1 MYLSKNISLIFIILI
16 LSCDKRDKEEKSRLF
31 DKAES
36 LGKVP
41 SKLVEASGLVSSV
54 INPGYLWTL
63 NDGGNSSEIFLIDD
77 NGDIILTCKLKKI
90 DNRDWEDIAIG
101 RSAADSVVYLYVGE
115 IGDNDARYDF
125 KYIYRFKEPALQK
138 EDHLSIEEFD
148 TLTIRLPDERRD
160 MEAMTIDQ
168 ATGDLYLVSKREK
181 NVNVYL
187 SELAS
192 SFKSDT
198 LVPTIVATIPYFNTV
213 AIDISFDSKQILLK
227 TYDEIY
233 YWNKVD
239 TISVAQT
246 LMSTPVKLDYKKEP
260 QGEAIAWNLDGSGFY
275 TLSESTPHHKARLYF
290 YKKAK

>member
-1 MYLSKNISLIFIILI
+1 MYLSKNISLIFIILFA
-16 LSCDKRDKEEKSRLF
+16 SCGKRDTEENSRLF
-31 DKAES
+31 EKAES

-41 SKLVEASGLVSSV
+41 AKLVEASGLVASIV
-54 INPGYLWTL
+54 NPGYLWTL

-77 NGDIILTCKLKKI
+77 SGDIKLTCKLKKI
-90 DNRDWEDIAIG
+90 DNRDWEDIAIWQNP
-101 RSAADSVVYLYVGE
+101 ADSIIYLYVGE
-115 IGDNDARYDF
+115 IGDNEARYDF
-125 KYIYRFKEPALQK
+125 KYIYRFKEPALK
-138 EDHLSIEEFD
+138 KDDHISIEEVNIW
-148 TLTIRLPDERRD
+148 TIKLPDQVRD

-187 SELAS
+187 SDFAS
-192 SFKSDT
+192 SSKSDT

-233 YWNKVD
+233 YWNKAD
-239 TISVAQT
+239 TLSIAQT
-246 LMSTPVKLDYKKEP
+246 LLLTPIKLDYKKEP
-260 QGEAIAWNLDGSGFY
+260 QGEAIAWNLNGSGFY
-275 TLSESTPHHKARLYF
+275 TLSESTPHTKARLYF